1 MAVEPSS
8 QLSPVLRVSHVVFDW
23 LHTRWES
30 RRVQRALAT
39 GLVSLFVIALALI
52 EARRRGWLPA
62 SVAGWVPTNHFDAV
76 QLAFTLLLAI
86 EVIGLVFGLSGSTG
100 NTMGKQFEIL
110 SLILLRQ
117 SLKELVNFPEPIY
130 WDAVRDAVPRMVADA
145 SAAVLVFALVGVFY
159 RLQRG
164 TESQLSES
172 ERANFT
178 ASKEVV
184 ALVLLAVFADLALEA
199 VGMVPGQPKSAPS
212 LRAEYFFEEFY
223 TVLIFADILVVLLA
237 LRQSFAYD
245 LVLRNSGF
253 AAATVLIRLA
263 LTAPPFVNG
272 ILGVGATL
280 LGIGL
285 TWAYNR
291 NVPVP
296 RPPDRLEPAVAQAR
310 AD

>member
-1 MAVEPSS
+1 VEATS
-8 QLSPVLRVSHVVFDW
+8 QLSPVLRVSHLAFAW
-23 LHTRWES
+23 LHSRWES

-39 GLVSLFVIALALI
+39 GLVSLFVVALVLI

-62 SVAGWVPTNHFDAV
+62 SIAAWVPTNHFDAV

-130 WDAVRDAVPRMVADA
+130 WDAVRDAVPRMAADA

-164 TESQLSES
+164 AESQLSES

-199 VGMVPGQPKSAPS
+199 VGMVPGLQKTPPA
-212 LRAEYFFEEFY
+212 LRAEYFFEQFY

-237 LRQSFAYD
+237 LRHSFAYD

-280 LGIGL
+280 LAIGL

>member
-1 MAVEPSS
+1 MEASS
-8 QLSPVLRVSHVVFDW
+8 QLSPVLRISHVAFAW
-23 LHTRWES
+23 LHSRWES

-39 GLVSLFVIALALI
+39 GLVSLFVMALVLI
-52 EARRRGWLPA
+52 EARRRGWLPPSIA
-62 SVAGWVPTNHFDAV
+62 AWVPTNHFDAV

-86 EVIGLVFGLSGSTG
+86 EVISLVFGLSGSTG

-130 WDAVRDAVPRMVADA
+130 WDAVRDAVPRMAADA

-164 TESQLSES
+164 AESQLSES

-199 VGMVPGQPKSAPS
+199 VGMVPGLQKTPPA
-212 LRAEYFFEEFY
+212 LRAEYFFEQFY

-237 LRQSFAYD
+237 LRHSFAYD

-272 ILGVGATL
+272 VLGVGATL
-280 LGIGL
+280 LAIGL

-296 RPPDRLEPAVAQAR
+296 RPPDRLEPAVAQAQ